1 MAFLSSSC
9 QSSWPSRWYT
19 SPSLRLVSRDLTQIK
34 NALPR
39 NKGYVGLFPLGF
51 VAAHLWP
58 CALVGGTLGCT
69 IALLFYVKGKLLV
82 SRATLHRAPKL
93 ELILLCRLPPHLQ
106 EPDLYAV
113 TVGMATPSNKLKAKT
128 VPENGFFY
136 DFWTG
141 LEFNPRFSIG
151 PFGPFD
157 GKMYLYLVG
166 AVLLEFI
173 LISAASLQVY
183 TTPNTTQHNA
193 NYATQ
198 MQHSGKKL
206 EDYQGR

>member
-1 MAFLSSSC
+1 
-9 QSSWPSRWYT
+9 
-19 SPSLRLVSRDLTQIK
+19 
-34 NALPR
+34 
-39 NKGYVGLFPLGF
+39 
-51 VAAHLWP
+51 
-58 CALVGGTLGCT
+58 
-69 IALLFYVKGKLLV
+69 
-82 SRATLHRAPKL
+82 
-93 ELILLCRLPPHLQ
+93 
-106 EPDLYAV
+106 
-113 TVGMATPSNKLKAKT
+113 MATPSNKLKAKT